1 MPPALLGQ
9 PLPLPCTAVDLNPE
23 AEVAVDFL
31 RSIFHQAPEIA
42 LFAALALG
50 YWVGKFRFGSF
61 QLGGVAGS
69 LLAAVLISQVGV
81 TIDSGIKAVLF
92 ALFIY
97 AVGFESGPQ
106 FFRSLGRQSV
116 KEILMA
122 LVVAVSG
129 LVTVV
134 VIARVFHLD
143 KGLAAGLAAGG
154 LTQSAIIGTAGS
166 AIEKLGLAPDEVQ
179 RMQANVAIGYAVT
192 YIFGSFGAI
201 IMCVNVLQWLTG
213 RKIREDAIQAEQEL
227 LKGVRVYGTGESP
240 AVPDLVGRIFR
251 VGQACRTVAELEAS
265 ATANGGT
272 VTVERIPRRNAM
284 VGVDGSLALEA
295 GDIILLVG
303 RRAAVVA
310 LGASVGEELQGA
322 EGMDVVMVRRD
333 VAISNRQ
340 YLNRSV
346 KDILDSLSQEFKHG
360 VYAVALMRAGTP
372 VPIAPATMVMPGD
385 VVTLFGTPQ
394 DVQKAAQSVGPIIVP
409 SDKTDFVFHGLG
421 ITVGLL
427 IGLLV
432 LRLGSIPITL
442 GSGGGALLAG
452 LLFGWWRSR
461 KHTFGNM
468 PTAASTLLRDLGLA
482 GFVAM
487 VGLQSGQQ
495 AVTTVMQQGLTLF
508 LLGVVVTIVPLLIA
522 MLIGKYVLRYDNVAV
537 FAGSLSGARSANPAF
552 GEILDKAG
560 NSIPTAPFA
569 ITYALAN
576 VFLTLLGP
584 LVIAFA

>member
-1 MPPALLGQ
+1 MPPALPGQ
-9 PLPLPCTAVDLNPE
+9 QLPLPCAAVDLNPE

-227 LKGVRVYGTGESP
+227 LKGVRVYGAGESP

-251 VGQACRTVAELEAS
+251 VGQAGRTVAELEAS

-272 VTVERIPRRNAM
+272 VTVERIQRRNAM

-333 VAISNRQ
+333 VAISNNQ

-522 MLIGKYVLRYDNVAV
+522 MLFGKYVLRYDNVAV

>member
-1 MPPALLGQ
+1 MPPALPGQ

-251 VGQACRTVAELEAS
+251 VGQAGRTVAELEAS
-265 ATANGGT
+265 ATASGGT
-272 VTVERIPRRNAM
+272 VTVERIQRRNAM

-522 MLIGKYVLRYDNVAV
+522 MLFGKYVLRYDNVAV

>member
-1 MPPALLGQ
+1 M
-9 PLPLPCTAVDLNPE
+9 
-23 AEVAVDFL
+23 DFL

-122 LVVAVSG
+122 VVVAISG
-129 LVTVV
+129 LITVV

-227 LKGVRVYGTGESP
+227 LKGVRVYGAGESP

-251 VGQACRTVAELEAS
+251 VGQAGRTVAELEAS

-272 VTVERIPRRNAM
+272 VTVERIQRKNAM

-333 VAISNRQ
+333 VAISNNE

-522 MLIGKYVLRYDNVAV
+522 MLFGKYVLRYDNVAV

-552 GEILDKAG
+552 GEILDKAS

>member
-251 VGQACRTVAELEAS
+251 VGQAGRTVAELEAS

-272 VTVERIPRRNAM
+272 VTVERIQRKNAL

-333 VAISNRQ
+333 VAISNNQ

-522 MLIGKYVLRYDNVAV
+522 MLFGKYVLRYDNVAV

>member
-1 MPPALLGQ
+1 MPPALPGQ
-9 PLPLPCTAVDLNPE
+9 PLPLPCAAVDLNPE

-106 FFRSLGRQSV
+106 FFRSLGLQSV

-227 LKGVRVYGTGESP
+227 LKGVRVYGAGESP

-251 VGQACRTVAELEAS
+251 VGQAGRTVAELEAS

-272 VTVERIPRRNAM
+272 VTVERIQRKNAL

-333 VAISNRQ
+333 VAISNNQ

-522 MLIGKYVLRYDNVAV
+522 MLFGKYVLRYDNVAV

>member
-1 MPPALLGQ
+1 MPPALPGQ
-9 PLPLPCTAVDLNPE
+9 QLLLPCAAVDLNPE

-129 LVTVV
+129 LVTVA

-251 VGQACRTVAELEAS
+251 VGQAGRTVAELEAS

-272 VTVERIPRRNAM
+272 VTVERIQRRNAM

-333 VAISNRQ
+333 VAISNNQ

-522 MLIGKYVLRYDNVAV
+522 MLFGKYVLRYDNVAV

>member
-1 MPPALLGQ
+1 MHPALPGQ
-9 PLPLPCTAVDLNPE
+9 QLPLPCTAVDLNPE

-251 VGQACRTVAELEAS
+251 VGQAGRTVAELEAS
-265 ATANGGT
+265 ATASGGT
-272 VTVERIPRRNAM
+272 VTVERIQRKNAM

-522 MLIGKYVLRYDNVAV
+522 MLFGKYVLRYDNVAV

>member
-1 MPPALLGQ
+1 MPPALLRQ

-251 VGQACRTVAELEAS
+251 VGQAGRTVAELEAS

-272 VTVERIPRRNAM
+272 VTVERIQRRNAM

-333 VAISNRQ
+333 VAISNNE

-522 MLIGKYVLRYDNVAV
+522 MLFGKYVLRYDNVAV

>member
-1 MPPALLGQ
+1 
-9 PLPLPCTAVDLNPE
+9 VDLNPE

-122 LVVAVSG
+122 VVVAISG
-129 LVTVV
+129 LITVV

-227 LKGVRVYGTGESP
+227 LKGVRVYGAGESP

-251 VGQACRTVAELEAS
+251 VGQAGRTVAELEAS

-272 VTVERIPRRNAM
+272 VTVERIQRKNAM

-333 VAISNRQ
+333 VAISNNE

-522 MLIGKYVLRYDNVAV
+522 MLFGKYVLRYDNVAV

>member
-1 MPPALLGQ
+1 M
-9 PLPLPCTAVDLNPE
+9 DLNPE

-81 TIDSGIKAVLF
+81 TIDAGIKAVLF

-129 LVTVV
+129 LITVV

-251 VGQACRTVAELEAS
+251 VGQAGRTVAELEAS

-272 VTVERIPRRNAM
+272 VTVERIQRRNAL

-333 VAISNRQ
+333 VAISNNE

-522 MLIGKYVLRYDNVAV
+522 MLFGKYVLRYDNVAV